1 MKKIL
6 TAVLAFAIMSTASF
20 AQKTNMSTK
29 KMPKAKTETPAQTA
43 PAKAPSAKMQKKDG
57 TPDMRYKENKSTTP
71 ASNATH
77 LKKDGTPDM
86 RYKENKMN
94 KPATTPAKA
103 K

>member
-6 TAVLAFAIMSTASF
+6 TAVFAFAIMSTASF
-20 AQKTNMSTK
+20 AQKSKISTPK
-29 KMPKAKTETPAQTA
+29 NPKAKTETPAQI
-43 PAKAPSAKMQKKDG
+43 PSAKTQKKDG
-57 TPDMRYKENKSTTP
+57 TPDMRYKENKSIPATP
-71 ASNATH
+71 NTKH

-94 KPATTPAKA
+94 KPATAPAKA